1 MPDAITKLRTGAVA
15 QPAYEALPNLTLA
28 LIRKPPPKRLSHHRD
43 SRPLQ
48 FERGSQTGSSLGSL
62 VSSTIHRAETI
73 TRSQIHSANTKHG
86 GQESPRC
93 SSRFCL
99 R

>member
-43 SRPLQ
+43 SSPLQ
-48 FERGSQTGSSLGSL
+48 FERSSQTGSSLGGL

-73 TRSQIHSANTKHG
+73 TRSQIHAANSKHD
-86 GQESPRC
+86 GQESPKC
-93 SSRFCL
+93 SSDGC
-99 R
+99 

>member
-1 MPDAITKLRTGAVA
+1 MPDAITKLSPGAVA

-62 VSSTIHRAETI
+62 VSGSIHRAETI
-73 TRSQIHSANTKHG
+73 TRSQIHARVAG
-86 GQESPRC
+86 EIRAGP
-93 SSRFCL
+93 SSRMQIVL
-99 R
+99 DH